1 MKTKKNM
8 GEYIP
13 LFRKRNGSFKI
24 DELPGEEAVRRTLQP
39 RRESKVVPKRSTVT
53 PDKLN

>member
-1 MKTKKNM
+1 VKTKKNM